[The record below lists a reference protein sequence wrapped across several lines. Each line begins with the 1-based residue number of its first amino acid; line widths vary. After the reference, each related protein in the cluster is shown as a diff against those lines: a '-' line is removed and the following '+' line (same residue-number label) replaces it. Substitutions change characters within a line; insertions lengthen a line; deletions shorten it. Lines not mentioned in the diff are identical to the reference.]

1 MGALCLILPNRLWNV
16 SDFILNRIY
25 QEQKKKYVGG
35 EDDPTHDPQSMGNSY
50 AKNNN
55 TSLKKILQVDKTQKL
70 ILFLTTSS
78 SART

>member
-1 MGALCLILPNRLWNV
+1 MPIIACPNRLQMM
-16 SDFILNRIY
+16 SDFFLNRIY
-25 QEQKKKYVGG
+25 QEQKKKKYVGR

-78 SART
+78 SACT